1 MSNCEPIAGLR
12 ETQAMPSISFG
23 GNCLYFQGKWLYSY
37 LPVSPGAWGDISHLT
52 VVSQRKFYHRY
63 WISAVSCFFLNTGL
77 RGKTGLLSQR
87 HYQRT
92 WHVWWFSW
100 EPNWDWNLISPLNIN
115 YLGIKVSIISLSLSL
130 SPWRC
135 VCLVCLPVRTGVCK
149 YTCWQARGHPVSTLS
164 VFLPFI
170 FIFYYDR
177 TTHWTWSSQIQL
189 NYPANYWDSSAS
201 TPLGYSC
208 ASCPLAVFW
217 RSTHRFP

>member
-23 GNCLYFQGKWLYSY
+23 GNCLYFQGRWLYSY
-37 LPVSPGAWGDISHLT
+37 LPVSPEAWGDISHLT

-77 RGKTGLLSQR
+77 RGKAGLLSQR

-100 EPNWDWNLISPLNIN
+100 EPRWDWNLISPLNIN
-115 YLGIKVSIISLSLSL
+115 YLGIKASIISLSLSL

-135 VCLVCLPVRTGVCK
+135 VCLVCLFAQVC
-149 YTCWQARGHPVSTLS
+149 
-164 VFLPFI
+164 
-170 FIFYYDR
+170 
-177 TTHWTWSSQIQL
+177 
-189 NYPANYWDSSAS
+189 AS
-201 TPLGYSC
+201 TPAGKHEDTQCRLWVSFFHSSSPFIMTELPTEHG
-208 ASCPLAVFW
+208 A
-217 RSTHRFP
+217 HRFS